1 MRHPLSNGDSM
12 WSMQN
17 SRDMAPVRAP
27 DVPGAPAA
35 PDAPVVM
42 GPIPRGGG
50 RIIVDRQGDRTVITT
65 ASLPPQVMPLARMAQ
80 ETALGLVGLLAVII
94 VLGPFARMLARRMER
109 THEMKTAGTAATNA
123 TVLQHQLEQL
133 QQSVDA
139 MSLEV
144 ERIGE
149 SQRFQSKL
157 LVERGKVEAR

>member
-1 MRHPLSNGDSM
+1 
-12 WSMQN
+12 MQN
-17 SRDMAPVRAP
+17 SRDMAPARAP

-50 RIIVDRQGDRTVITT
+50 RFTIDRLGDRTIITST
-65 ASLPPQVMPLARMAQ
+65 ALPPQVMPLAQMAQ

-94 VLGPFARMLARRMER
+94 ILGPFARMFARRMER
-109 THEMKTAGTAATNA
+109 TQEMKAAGTNA

-133 QQSVDA
+133 QQSMDA

>member
-1 MRHPLSNGDSM
+1 M
-12 WSMQN
+12 WWMQN
-17 SRDMAPVRAP
+17 SRDVAPVRAP
-27 DVPGAPAA
+27 DAPVAPAA
-35 PDAPVVM
+35 PDAPVVV

-50 RIIVDRQGDRTVITT
+50 RFVIERQGDRTVITST
-65 ASLPPQVMPLARMAQ
+65 ALPPQVMPLARMAQ
-80 ETALGLVGLLAVII
+80 ETALGLVALLAAII
-94 VLGPFARMLARRMER
+94 ILGPFARMFARRMER
-109 THEMKTAGTAATNA
+109 TQEMKAAGTNA

-157 LVERGKVEAR
+157 LVERGKVDAR

>member
-1 MRHPLSNGDSM
+1 MRHPLSDGDSM

-27 DVPGAPAA
+27 AVPGAPAA

-65 ASLPPQVMPLARMAQ
+65 ASLPPQVMPLAQMAQ

-94 VLGPFARMLARRMER
+94 ILGPFARMLARRMER
-109 THEMKTAGTAATNA
+109 THEMKAAGTNA

-133 QQSVDA
+133 QQSMDA